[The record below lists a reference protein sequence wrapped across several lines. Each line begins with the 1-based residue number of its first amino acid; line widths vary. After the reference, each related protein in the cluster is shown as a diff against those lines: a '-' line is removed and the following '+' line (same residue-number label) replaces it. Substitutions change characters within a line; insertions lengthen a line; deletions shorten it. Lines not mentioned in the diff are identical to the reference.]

1 LERKRPGTD
10 GACISGGQAVQRIAV
25 DIVGPLNRSR
35 SENRYILVVS
45 DYATRYPEAVA
56 LKSTEA
62 VYVAEQLWKIFSR
75 VGVSQEILTDQGPNF
90 TSQLLKEMQ
99 RMIQVK
105 PIRTIHY
112 HPQTNGL
119 VERFNGT
126 LKGMIRR

>member
-1 LERKRPGTD
+1 
-10 GACISGGQAVQRIAV
+10 
-25 DIVGPLNRSR
+25 
-35 SENRYILVVS
+35 VVC

-56 LKSTEA
+56 LKSKEA
-62 VYVAEQLWKIFSR
+62 VHVAEQLWKIFSR